1 MYSSVLIDYHNNLLN
16 LLEQEMNSNDNHI
29 FGALKNL
36 VNNLT
41 SKEVSILQIVHDN
54 TGMITLT
61 DNDCLSIEQLSCAT
75 LINENDKYFQQE
87 DTKFNFDFIYFQSY
101 IIRTYLLFCRINY
114 RHISQNYQCHRRRTQ
129 TITDGEIL
137 DLDEK
142 YSIEL
147 SHQQLEND
155 WNHLKDMYL
164 DKLYHGHN
172 FLRQITIILKNY
184 QDDLSQINLYAFVQ
198 SLDNDNN
205 LFEQSQQYEIK
216 DFQLCYIDHIRQLYS
231 NSISGFQHLFTDVS
245 QLLRIPIDIQL
256 DDELNQ
262 MLTAAI
268 ISIDYNDN
276 IDKIKFTIQTIT
288 DLLNDLRSIEH
299 FLLRQ
304 STYSLKETYDILN
317 IENSILAFIP
327 NEIKCENYVAVSIH
341 LIRMR
346 TILQERIVN
355 IEEKQTKQW
364 NENFNIKSFDEQE
377 KQVNRF
383 LDFLNEPSI
392 SNETSQNITYSNDND
407 IWSEVLHE
415 TTNYPNIDNLLDHD
429 DLSRQ
434 PQNSTI
440 EEHLEYSS
448 LFELHIKFVPLT
460 LSNLFEEIHK
470 QCQEVQTQVIPVTKA
485 QRFVI
490 THPDGKVHT
499 YLWKSENLFE
509 KLRNLFDK
517 EKYDINTF
525 VVVDKNE
532 IFIDFTN
539 RNIQLQYEISLEYF
553 IIEKILLFSI
563 QFNYQRKLF
572 EYFATSK
579 SNISIIINRFIND
592 NNIKLSSNNIYLCFF
607 DQHGKSIDDR
617 TIADVTN
624 QIDHLDNKTI
634 SITVTQE
641 DNQTSMLCEVTLRT
655 KQNTEH
661 TSLFH
666 PTTKWQQIEQWL
678 KNFIQLIDS
687 PVKEFAFFDKE
698 QKTIIDENQSICSTI
713 EQTKSAI
720 IDGISRDITTNVTFS
735 YENNSVLIYALKS
748 MRICHVL
755 NNERLLRQLHLIDIS
770 PNDCVLVLG
779 EINERILSQDD
790 IRQPIGNYLNT
801 NNEPIHFR
809 ISIAIQILKYD
820 DQQPLQILLSNRNT
834 TIQHIFQLTQASIHI
849 YKYLASNYSKK
860 ILDYNEKLSNLID
873 TKFILVKECETCLV
887 SIKKPKTNQLI
898 DIDDEK
904 NEIYQRFTIF
914 ATIGDIYRENQI
926 DIDHQNLL
934 YSEDFVP
941 SIETQ
946 LICFSSISP
955 IRFTLINGNLPI
967 TVIIVNMEDQQSI
980 KFYCSLTITVK
991 RLSFIACQLFNLN
1004 KNYYR
1009 LMHVDCLLDDDEV
1022 SLDDIDSTMSQIQFQ
1037 LISTASKKSS
1047 VRYDDQTVVLPCSNE
1062 TSAATI
1068 IKETLKKLHI
1078 PQENCHIY
1086 ELMALAD
1093 DRTPIESDMS
1103 IDDVYELFP
1112 SRPTTIPFE
1121 LIKNKE

>member
-1 MYSSVLIDYHNNLLN
+1 
-16 LLEQEMNSNDNHI
+16 
-29 FGALKNL
+29 
-36 VNNLT
+36 
-41 SKEVSILQIVHDN
+41 
-54 TGMITLT
+54 
-61 DNDCLSIEQLSCAT
+61 
-75 LINENDKYFQQE
+75 
-87 DTKFNFDFIYFQSY
+87 
-101 IIRTYLLFCRINY
+101 
-114 RHISQNYQCHRRRTQ
+114 
-129 TITDGEIL
+129 
-137 DLDEK
+137 
-142 YSIEL
+142 
-147 SHQQLEND
+147 
-155 WNHLKDMYL
+155 
-164 DKLYHGHN
+164 
-172 FLRQITIILKNY
+172 
-184 QDDLSQINLYAFVQ
+184 VQ

-790 IRQPIGNYLNT
+790 IRQPI
-801 NNEPIHFR
+801 
-809 ISIAIQILKYD
+809 
-820 DQQPLQILLSNRNT
+820 
-834 TIQHIFQLTQASIHI
+834 
-849 YKYLASNYSKK
+849 
-860 ILDYNEKLSNLID
+860 
-873 TKFILVKECETCLV
+873 
-887 SIKKPKTNQLI
+887 
-898 DIDDEK
+898 
-904 NEIYQRFTIF
+904 
-914 ATIGDIYRENQI
+914 
-926 DIDHQNLL
+926 
-934 YSEDFVP
+934 
-941 SIETQ
+941 
-946 LICFSSISP
+946 
-955 IRFTLINGNLPI
+955 
-967 TVIIVNMEDQQSI
+967 
-980 KFYCSLTITVK
+980 
-991 RLSFIACQLFNLN
+991 
-1004 KNYYR
+1004 
-1009 LMHVDCLLDDDEV
+1009 
-1022 SLDDIDSTMSQIQFQ
+1022 
-1037 LISTASKKSS
+1037 
-1047 VRYDDQTVVLPCSNE
+1047 
-1062 TSAATI
+1062 
-1068 IKETLKKLHI
+1068 
-1078 PQENCHIY
+1078 
-1086 ELMALAD
+1086 
-1093 DRTPIESDMS
+1093 
-1103 IDDVYELFP
+1103 
-1112 SRPTTIPFE
+1112 
-1121 LIKNKE
+1121 

>member
-1 MYSSVLIDYHNNLLN
+1 
-16 LLEQEMNSNDNHI
+16 
-29 FGALKNL
+29 
-36 VNNLT
+36 
-41 SKEVSILQIVHDN
+41 
-54 TGMITLT
+54 
-61 DNDCLSIEQLSCAT
+61 
-75 LINENDKYFQQE
+75 
-87 DTKFNFDFIYFQSY
+87 
-101 IIRTYLLFCRINY
+101 
-114 RHISQNYQCHRRRTQ
+114 
-129 TITDGEIL
+129 
-137 DLDEK
+137 
-142 YSIEL
+142 
-147 SHQQLEND
+147 
-155 WNHLKDMYL
+155 
-164 DKLYHGHN
+164 
-172 FLRQITIILKNY
+172 
-184 QDDLSQINLYAFVQ
+184 
-198 SLDNDNN
+198 
-205 LFEQSQQYEIK
+205 
-216 DFQLCYIDHIRQLYS
+216 
-231 NSISGFQHLFTDVS
+231 
-245 QLLRIPIDIQL
+245 
-256 DDELNQ
+256 
-262 MLTAAI
+262 
-268 ISIDYNDN
+268 
-276 IDKIKFTIQTIT
+276 
-288 DLLNDLRSIEH
+288 
-299 FLLRQ
+299 
-304 STYSLKETYDILN
+304 
-317 IENSILAFIP
+317 
-327 NEIKCENYVAVSIH
+327 
-341 LIRMR
+341 
-346 TILQERIVN
+346 
-355 IEEKQTKQW
+355 
-364 NENFNIKSFDEQE
+364 QE

-779 EINERILSQDD
+779 EINE
-790 IRQPIGNYLNT
+790 
-801 NNEPIHFR
+801 
-809 ISIAIQILKYD
+809 
-820 DQQPLQILLSNRNT
+820 
-834 TIQHIFQLTQASIHI
+834 QHIFQLTQASIDI

-873 TKFILVKECETCLV
+873 TKFILVKEYETCLV
-887 SIKKPKTNQLI
+887 SIEKPKTSQLI
-898 DIDDEK
+898 DIDDENK
-904 NEIYQRFTIF
+904 EIHQRFTIF
-914 ATIGDIYRENQI
+914 ATIGDICRENQI

-934 YSEDFVP
+934 YSEDFVA

-991 RLSFIACQLFNLN
+991 RLSFIACQLFGLN
-1004 KNYYR
+1004 RNYYR
-1009 LMHVDCLLDDDEV
+1009 LMQVDCLLDDEEV
-1022 SLDDIDSTMSQIQFQ
+1022 SLDDIDSTMSQFQFQ
-1037 LISTASKKSS
+1037 LISTASKNSS
-1047 VRYDDQTVVLPCSNE
+1047 VRYGDQTVVLPCSNE
-1062 TSAATI
+1062 TLAATI
-1068 IKETLKKLHI
+1068 IKETLQKLHV

-1093 DRTPIESDMS
+1093 DRTAIESDMS
-1103 IDDVYELFP
+1103 IDDAYELFP
-1112 SRPTTIPFE
+1112 ARPTTIPFE
-1121 LIKNKE
+1121 LIKNTE